1 MNGERL
7 ATLVVVCLLLSSA
20 HAGNVKTHEWPAKL
34 ASPAFEIAEI
44 PVEMDVGSWAS
55 VVGNPTV
62 RLRETSPNTYTG
74 CTRLVIRCNTNV
86 RVTASIVPTGALA
99 GTYSCS
105 ISDGNIDAPQGA
117 ATLCATLK
125 NPERVPA
132 EPVQVAV
139 IKVSFTPR

>member
-1 MNGERL
+1 MNGERR
-7 ATLVVVCLLLSSA
+7 ATLVVVCLLLASA
-20 HAGNVKTHEWPAKL
+20 QAENIKTHAWPAQL
-34 ASPAFEIAEI
+34 ASPPFEIAEI

-62 RLRETSPNTYTG
+62 RLRESSPDTYTG

-99 GTYSCS
+99 GTYSCALS
-105 ISDGNIDAPQGA
+105 NGDIDAPQGA
-117 ATLCATLK
+117 AILCATLK
-125 NPERVPA
+125 NPERVPT